1 MSFAE
6 SSRGNFNLMVDG
18 GDISGMRVAPLL
30 KSVWSQGKVCGS
42 NCYDYYTPFN
52 YPCGCLPTGMAQLMY
67 YHRYPVE
74 PNDYDPNEPD
84 GRRRFWIQLIIETSF
99 LEMPRLLRGG
109 DGNGGPYEWDKM
121 VNMPGCN
128 EADETLRAIGA
139 ICYDAGIASG
149 TLYTEYGSGTTIPE
163 AQCALLDVFDFANAI
178 EGWNDANNI
187 DKEDLDKMINPNLDA
202 GNPVILGVFD
212 SRVGS
217 SAKHAVMCDGYGY
230 IGLDMYH
237 HLNLGWAHLPTECRR
252 VWYELPDVSGEFE
265 WRDDR
270 YIYILDFS
278 YNTIITC
285 LYNIFT
291 TETGEII
298 SGRIVDTQGEPVED
312 VLVTAQ
318 SESGGGS
325 YTTTSND
332 KGIYALKGINS
343 SDTFTI
349 NAEKEGYEF
358 NPIEVETGKSENNS
372 PVCGNEWG
380 ANFGDFSSTEII
392 TIGTGT
398 SSWDYPIHTR
408 NQDSRTQVIYLASEI
423 GRGGMIKSLAIDITT
438 VPPQNLENCT
448 IRMKHT
454 GKSAYSD
461 CSLETDGW
469 TVVYQNNEPISGE
482 GWHKFEFQTPF
493 EYNGTDNL
501 MVDFSYNN
509 SSHIENAQCRVSTP
523 GGMRSVY
530 ANSSN
535 QHGDPLD
542 WSTIDSPMMS
552 CSDNVPNVKLT
563 LSRKIMEVCEEA
575 KLIASDGGS
584 NDNFGF
590 SVSISGDYAIVGAPG
605 PEDDKNNS
613 GVAYIF
619 KKEGSSWTQQ
629 AKLTAFSPARDD
641 YFGCSVSINENYAVV
656 GAYRDS
662 DLDGCAYIFKR
673 EGTNWTPQIK
683 FYGTIENS
691 CGFGDSVKIDGDYI
705 IIGERGYVTR
715 NNGYSRRGNR
725 YGAAYVY
732 KLEGASWIEQAV
744 LVGSDTVRSDRF
756 GDSVSISGDYAVAAT
771 ELSVNLFRGISGA
784 AYVFNRDGT
793 SWTQQAKLRASDGS
807 MSDSFGCSVSISGD
821 YFVVGATGCAYI
833 FKREGTNW
841 TEQTKLSEVKGSVG
855 DSVFI
860 CGDYVIIGAPYDNN
874 ALGGTRSGSAYVFER
889 EGTNWTQ
896 QVKLTAEDGQ
906 MSDHF
911 GSSVSMDGNY
921 IIVGARGDDDNGSN
935 SGSAYIFKIASME

>member
-1 MSFAE
+1 
-6 SSRGNFNLMVDG
+6 
-18 GDISGMRVAPLL
+18 
-30 KSVWSQGKVCGS
+30 
-42 NCYDYYTPFN
+42 
-52 YPCGCLPTGMAQLMY
+52 
-67 YHRYPVE
+67 
-74 PNDYDPNEPD
+74 
-84 GRRRFWIQLIIETSF
+84 
-99 LEMPRLLRGG
+99 MPRLLRGG
-109 DGNGGPYEWDKM
+109 DGDGGPYEWDKM

-149 TLYTEYGSGTTIPE
+149 TLYTENGSGTTIPE
-163 AQCALLDVFDFANAI
+163 AQRALLDVFDFANAV

-252 VWYELPDVSGEFE
+252 VWYELPDISGEFE

-278 YNTIITC
+278 YNTVITC

-298 SGRIVDTQGEPVED
+298 SGRIVDTQGEPVEG

-325 YTTTSND
+325 YATTSND
-332 KGIYALKGINS
+332 KGIYALKGINP

-392 TIGTGT
+392 IIGAET
-398 SSWDYPIHTR
+398 SSWDYPMHME
-408 NQDSRTQVIYLASEI
+408 NQNSRTQVIYLADEI
-423 GRGGMIKSLAIDITT
+423 GKGGMIKSLALDITA
-438 VPPQNLENCT
+438 VHPQNLENCT

-461 CSLETDGW
+461 CLLETDGW
-469 TVVYQNNEPISGE
+469 TVVYQSNESIISE
-482 GWHKFEFQTPF
+482 GWNKFVFQTPF
-493 EYNGTDNL
+493 EYNGVDNL
-501 MVDFSYNN
+501 LVDFSYINN
-509 SSHIENAQCRVSTP
+509 PHTENAQCRVSTP

-530 ANSSN
+530 AHSNN
-535 QHGDPLD
+535 QHGDPLG

-575 KLIASDGGS
+575 KLIVSDGGS

-605 PEDDKNNS
+605 LARNEDYA
-613 GVAYIF
+613 GAAYIF
-619 KKEGSSWTQQ
+619 EREGTNWVQQ
-629 AKLTAFSPARDD
+629 AKLSSFPPERGD
-641 YFGCSVSINENYAVV
+641 YFGCSVSINGDYAIV
-656 GAYRDS
+656 GASGSVYRKAYK
-662 DLDGCAYIFKR
+662 GCVYIFKREGSNWIQQAEITGSSMNSGEFGASVSINGDYAIMGSPSYATSNYGGAAYIFKR
-673 EGTNWTPQIK
+673 EGANWVQHDK
-683 FYGTIENS
+683 LMS
-691 CGFGDSVKIDGDYI
+691 A
-705 IIGERGYVTR
+705 ERY
-715 NNGYSRRGNR
+715 
-725 YGAAYVY
+725 
-732 KLEGASWIEQAV
+732 
-744 LVGSDTVRSDRF
+744 DRF

-771 ELSVNLFRGISGA
+771 ELSVNSFRGISGA

-860 CGDYVIIGAPYDNN
+860 CGDYVIIGAPNDNN
-874 ALGGTRSGSAYVFER
+874 VLGGTRSGSAYVFER
-889 EGTNWTQ
+889 EDTNWAR

-906 MSDHF
+906 RSDNF

-921 IIVGARGDDDNGSN
+921 IIVGTRGDDDNGTN
-935 SGSAYIFKIASME
+935 SGSAYIFKIGGME